1 MKTDNPGLRFGLSYF
16 LFFAIYGIASPY
28 LQIMLRGIGYSPS
41 AVGILLGIFELIGIG
56 GPIILARK
64 ADYLGAYNP
73 FLMGSGFSIIV
84 GLIVLMIF
92 KTPIATIAGLGLI
105 SLGLKTPVPVLD
117 ASLIKTIEAR
127 TKAGTK
133 IPTYGTLRSL
143 GSAGYVLVAISVQFI
158 PGFDTSP
165 VWVMALAMITITL
178 TYMVGLIWLPETG
191 SGERPDRNKKIN
203 LSWVDSSFILGL
215 SIIALSRLSMSAY
228 GSFFSLYLIEYLDW
242 HVIGAMSALA
252 AVVEIPMLVLSWKI
266 MKKRSPMAI
275 IEIASF
281 AIFARLLAYAL
292 VPTKSGVI
300 VGQLLHSISYGLFQ
314 PAAVA
319 FISLKT
325 PPSERATGMA
335 LLLGLGIGLPFF
347 LGSAFGGV
355 IVEFLGYRWLFAI
368 FSLFSVASIVLYRSK
383 GAHLKTIR

>member
-1 MKTDNPGLRFGLSYF
+1 MKMDNIGLRFGLSYF

-41 AVGILLGIFELIGIG
+41 AVGLLLGVFELIGIG

-64 ADYLGAYNP
+64 ADFMGKYNP
-73 FLMGSGFSIIV
+73 FLMGSGFSIILGLLV
-84 GLIVLMIF
+84 LIVL
-92 KTPIATIAGLGLI
+92 KTPLATVVSLGLI
-105 SLGLKTPVPVLD
+105 SLGLKTPIPVLD

-127 TKAGTK
+127 AQSKTK

-143 GSAGYVLVAISVQFI
+143 GSAGYVLVAMSVQFI

-165 VWVMALAMITITL
+165 VWVMALAMAAITL
-178 TYMVGLIWLPETG
+178 TYMLGLTWLPETG
-191 SGERPDRNKKIN
+191 SGEQADRNKKVN

-228 GSFFSLYLIEYLDW
+228 ASFFSLYLMEYLNW
-242 HVIGAMSALA
+242 HAIGAMSALA

-266 MKKRSPMAI
+266 MKKRSPIAI
-275 IEIASF
+275 IELAAIAT
-281 AIFARLLAYAL
+281 IVRLLAYAL
-292 VPTKSGVI
+292 VPTKTGVI
-300 VGQLLHSISYGLFQ
+300 VGQLLHAISYGLFY
-314 PAAVA
+314 PAAIA

-325 PPSERATGMA
+325 PPSDRATGIA

-347 LGSAFGGV
+347 LGSTFGGI

-368 FSLFSVASIVLYRSK
+368 FSLFSVASIILYRCK
-383 GAHLKTIR
+383 GKHLKTIR